1 MSHHYKETDNNLQ
14 NSQTP
19 QFPNIK
25 IQEHLNFQTQILQII
40 Q

>member
-19 QFPNIK
+19 QFPKTPQFPNTNITNNT
-25 IQEHLNFQTQILQII
+25 IAT
-40 Q
+40 